1 MTRVDLMPLLARL
14 APPDT
19 LDEAVERVSEV
30 CSGTMLGLVGCV
42 FLDIH
47 QLEKALW
54 ECKVKVD
61 FQLIC
66 DSGPV
71 QTWRGEASDPS
82 GNMFEM
88 WATASSE
95 RFLQVNNVRF
105 ATASLDTDIDAV
117 KLVHE
122 TLKGRK

>member
-1 MTRVDLMPLLARL
+1 MTRDDLMPLRARL

-42 FLDIH
+42 FLDIS

-61 FQLIC
+61 FQLVC

-71 QTWRGEASDPS
+71 QTWRGEAIDPS
-82 GNMFEM
+82 GNTFEL
-88 WATASSE
+88 WTTASSE
-95 RFLQVNNVRF
+95 RFMEVNNVRF